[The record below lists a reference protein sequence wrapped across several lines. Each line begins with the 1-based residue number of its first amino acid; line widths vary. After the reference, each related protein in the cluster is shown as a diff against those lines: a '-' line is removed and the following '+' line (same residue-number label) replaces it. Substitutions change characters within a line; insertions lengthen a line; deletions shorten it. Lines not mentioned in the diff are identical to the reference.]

1 MGLKEP
7 AQIQPVFDVTG
18 WLMLC
23 SGLPLLRHQSFY
35 SSFVCDNA
43 AVPLMS
49 HLTESW
55 HYQVLLV
62 ITITIYVFQAGAD
75 SGVVVS

>member
-1 MGLKEP
+1 
-7 AQIQPVFDVTG
+7 
-18 WLMLC
+18 MLF
-23 SGLPLLRHQSFY
+23 SGLPLLRHQSFH

-43 AVPLMS
+43 AVPLMG
-49 HLTESW
+49 HLTESR